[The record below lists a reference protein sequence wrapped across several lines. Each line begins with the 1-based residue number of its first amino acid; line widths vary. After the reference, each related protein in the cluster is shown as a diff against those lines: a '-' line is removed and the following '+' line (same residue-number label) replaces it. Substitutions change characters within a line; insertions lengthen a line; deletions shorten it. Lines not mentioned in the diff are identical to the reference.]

1 VLGDHHLVS
10 GAAQADADHGGTGGL
25 GGKWGGCEQTAVAS
39 LAESLMNADCDGSTG
54 GWKGTGGSLSFQESP
69 Q

>member
-1 VLGDHHLVS
+1 
-10 GAAQADADHGGTGGL
+10 
-25 GGKWGGCEQTAVAS
+25 VAS